1 MLERRS
7 EARALVDEAGII
19 NIDEH
24 TTIPCVVYDLS
35 ESGVRLTMLST
46 ALVPDAFILD
56 APCVVSGVCQ
66 VVWRTD
72 ESLGVSLRP
81 LS

>member
-7 EARALVDEAGII
+7 KERAPVEEAGII
-19 NIDEH
+19 AIDEH
-24 TTIPCVVYDLS
+24 TTIPCVVYALS
-35 ESGVRLTMLST
+35 ETGVQLTMLST
-46 ALVPDAFILD
+46 ALVPDTFILD
-56 APCVVSGVCQ
+56 APCVASSVCQ

-72 ESLGVSLRP
+72 ESLGVRLTR